1 VQLHNLPNMAT
12 EPSQKPIHS
21 IIIDTGPLIQ
31 NVVSISTILASAEV
45 LYTTPAIISEIR
57 DPATRSRVDT
67 TLKPFLNIR
76 TPAPASFEAVS
87 AFAKKTGDFTLL
99 SRQDLGILALA
110 YEVHCEK
117 HGGPWGLRNVPNGP
131 LAKSPAET
139 EKDKENGEQKPKKKR
154 DRKQG
159 KKAASGSAETED
171 AEPALSDEGWTQV
184 GARPGGSR
192 FKKNAPLRS
201 QAPSPEKEV
210 EERPLGQEGDT
221 QEKPIEQGMP
231 VDQDTPGE
239 QEQLKEQEVP
249 AHTDFSAEQDKS
261 VGLETEPPKQPV
273 EGETPEQAPPVEQ
286 QLSPEPTVKTS
297 ESEPAT
303 STIEEDFSNLQFSET
318 TQQPTPPT
326 SDDDSDGGDWITPDN
341 LSKRQAQET
350 GAAKPLTA
358 QQKQTAVATMTTD
371 FAMQNVLLQM
381 NLNLLST
388 NMQRIRKL
396 RTSVLRCHAC
406 FLVTKEMDKQFCP
419 RCGGPSLTRVSCST
433 SANGEFRIHL
443 SKNFQH
449 NTRGNRY
456 SIPKPIAGTSNM
468 KLPGKGGGKGGW
480 GRDLVLAE
488 DQKEF
493 TKQIVEGKRM
503 QTRDLMDEDYLPG
516 ILTGDRNRA
525 GGRPKVG
532 AGRNVNS
539 KKR

>member
-1 VQLHNLPNMAT
+1 VQLHNFPKMAT
-12 EPSQKPIHS
+12 EPNQKPIHS
-21 IIIDTGPLIQ
+21 VIIDTGPLIH
-31 NVVSISTILASAEV
+31 NTVSISTIIASAEE

-57 DPATRSRVDT
+57 DAATRSRVET

-76 TPAPASFEAVS
+76 SPAPASLEAVS
-87 AFAKKTGDFTLL
+87 AFAKKTGDFNLL

-117 HGGPWGLRNVPNGP
+117 HGGPWGLRNAPNGP
-131 LAKSPAET
+131 LSKRPGEV
-139 EKDKENGEQKPKKKR
+139 EKLNEGNEQKQKKKR
-154 DRKQG
+154 ERKQRM
-159 KKAASGSAETED
+159 KKAAGTVEAGGE
-171 AEPALSDEGWTQV
+171 EPVSSDDGWTQV
-184 GARPGGSR
+184 GTRTAGSR
-192 FKKNAPLRS
+192 FKKTAPLTS
-201 QAPSPEKEV
+201 QAPQPEVQATEKPAEL
-210 EERPLGQEGDT
+210 EADT
-221 QEKPIEQGMP
+221 QEKPTKQERQSIEQEGVTQEKQLIEP
-231 VDQDTPGE
+231 VTVASEYSVDQE
-239 QEQLKEQEVP
+239 IESQKQLGDEGISEPVP
-249 AHTDFSAEQDKS
+249 SI
-261 VGLETEPPKQPV
+261 
-273 EGETPEQAPPVEQ
+273 EQ
-286 QLSPEPTVKTS
+286 QLSPEPVVNDQ
-297 ESEPAT
+297 EPALAAT
-303 STIEEDFSNLQFSET
+303 TVEDSFSALQVTES

-341 LSKRQAQET
+341 LSKHQAEDG
-350 GAAKPLTA
+350 GAQPLTA
-358 QQKQTAVATMTTD
+358 QQTQTPVATMTTD

-396 RTSVLRCHAC
+396 RTSALRCHAC
-406 FLVTKEMDKQFCP
+406 FLVTKEMEKQFCP

-433 SANGEFRIHL
+433 NANGEFKIHL

-456 SIPKPIAGTSNM
+456 SIPKPIAGTSNG
-468 KLPGKGGGKGGW
+468 KLAGKGGGKGGW

-532 AGRNVNS
+532 AGRNINS
-539 KKR
+539 RKRF